1 MFAAMRLSVAV
12 FVLVFITGAASC
24 QVSTSNY
31 AYGTFDNKG
40 FDTINVGNLNTHFS
54 IPVINKPGR
63 GQSFNYN
70 LSYDSS
76 VWFPATVNGQMVW
89 TPVQNFGWRGD
100 TEIATGYLS
109 FDSVS
114 FDEGPGGGTTKSDEC
129 PETNNSNFVYHD
141 TFGVAHP
148 FPGVGTEQREG
159 GSCGDPAPSATGI
172 ASDGSGYTLNII
184 AFTHGTITSANGKAI
199 AVPNLNDGP
208 ATATDS
214 NGNEISVNG
223 TGEFTDT
230 LGSTVLTVAGTAPAA
245 HTFSYTNTS
254 TNPEENTSTVTMNY
268 TTFTVATNF
277 GVSGIAEFGA
287 TATPL
292 VRSVELADG
301 STYSFTYES
310 TLGSC
315 TPLSGTDS
323 SGCVTGRIASVSLPT
338 GGTISY
344 SYTGG
349 SNGIES
355 DGSASGLN
363 RTDDTGA
370 EWSYSRGTPSK
381 ALGPGATW
389 TTTIMA
395 PEQNATRNT
404 YVASF
409 TEDSGSTNNPYLT
422 QEQFYQGSNSPG
434 NLLQTTI
441 QCYNANFS
449 SCAGA
454 SVSTPFTQVDTYK
467 ELPNGNAR
475 LSEILYNAYGLVT
488 DDKEYNY
495 GVALNAAPSSAM
507 IIAETTTSFN
517 GVTTSGIAS
526 EVQTQVVYNGSSAS
540 AAALSSVTL
549 TYDGVATTTPSGTT
563 PQHVAVSGG
572 NGNLTQA
579 VYQTGSGSLTY
590 NYTYYDT
597 GTPNTVTGVNGAV
610 TTYLY
615 SSSSCGNSFPTQ
627 IEEPLGLSRSIVWN
641 CTGGV
646 ATQVT
651 DENGNLTTTSF
662 TDPNFWRPTQTTDQE
677 NNATTISHQG
687 STSVESSLSFNSGGS
702 VSDVRTTVDGY
713 GRPAFTQRKQG
724 PSATDYDTTCA
735 VAVNSRRFR

>member
-1 MFAAMRLSVAV
+1 MFAAMRLYVAV
-12 FVLVFITGAASC
+12 FVLVFFAGAASC

-63 GQSFNYN
+63 GLPFSYN

-76 VWFPATVNGQMVW
+76 VWVPATVDGILTW

-109 FDSVS
+109 FVTIALNTGVVT
-114 FDEGPGGGTTKSDEC
+114 EPGPGGTDPPPSGCIT
-129 PETNNSNFVYHD
+129 ETHVGFVYHD
-141 TFGVAHP
+141 PFGVPHP
-148 FPGVGTEQREG
+148 FPSISTVLSSGLTTGSTCSSSSVSTGTEI
-159 GSCGDPAPSATGI
+159 AP
-172 ASDGSGYTLNII
+172 DGSGYTLNVTG
-184 AFTHGTITSANGKAI
+184 FTAGTITSANGKKI
-199 AVPNLNDGP
+199 AVPNVNNGA

-214 NGNEISVNG
+214 NDNEISVNG

-230 LGSTVLTVAGTAPAA
+230 LGTTVLTVAGTAPAA
-245 HTFSYTNTS
+245 HTFKYTN
-254 TNPEENTSTVTMNY
+254 PAEGTSTVTMNY
-268 TTFTVATNF
+268 TTFTVATSF
-277 GVSGIAEFGA
+277 GVSGVAEFGA
-287 TATPL
+287 TATSL
-292 VRSVELADG
+292 VTRVELADG

-310 TLGSC
+310 TPGSC

-370 EWSYSRGTPSK
+370 MWSYTRGTPSK

-395 PEQNATRNT
+395 PEQNSTRNT

-409 TEDSGSTNNPYLT
+409 SEDSGSTNNPYLT

-441 QCYNANFS
+441 KCYNANYA
-449 SCAGA
+449 SCTGA
-454 SVSTPFTQVDTYK
+454 TISTPFTQVDTYK
-467 ELPNGNAR
+467 ELLNGRAR
-475 LSEILYNAYGLVT
+475 LSEVLYNTYGLVA

-495 GVALNAAPSSAM
+495 GVTLGAAPNSAS
-507 IIAETTTSFN
+507 IISETTTSFY

-526 EVQTQVVYNGSSAS
+526 ERETQVVYNGSSAT
-540 AAALSSVTL
+540 APVLSSVTF
-549 TYDGVATTTPSGTT
+549 TYDGVATTATST
-563 PQHVAVSGG
+563 PQHVAISGG
-572 NGNLTQA
+572 NGNLTKA
-579 VYQTGSGSLTY
+579 TYVTGNTFGPLVY
-590 NYTYYDT
+590 NYTY
-597 GTPNTVTGVNGAV
+597 
-610 TTYLY
+610 
-615 SSSSCGNSFPTQ
+615 
-627 IEEPLGLSRSIVWN
+627 
-641 CTGGV
+641 
-646 ATQVT
+646 
-651 DENGNLTTTSF
+651 
-662 TDPNFWRPTQTTDQE
+662 
-677 NNATTISHQG
+677 
-687 STSVESSLSFNSGGS
+687 
-702 VSDVRTTVDGY
+702 
-713 GRPAFTQRKQG
+713 
-724 PSATDYDTTCA
+724 
-735 VAVNSRRFR
+735 